1 MTGTSQTVRRRDAG
15 FTLLELVVAMGLL
28 SGFLLM
34 LVRLLTTG
42 ADLFD
47 EGERGQELLDRSA
60 SAVRVAQRAL
70 HDTCGPRLLGRPDG
84 RTDARLLVHTIP
96 TGAGEGASRVQLLR
110 STENLDP
117 AVEDRILRAAFE
129 AEAAAEGL
137 RDAEAERAI
146 AERLASWPRSGR
158 GELQLFPWPVGDD
171 GVYFELR
178 RRDLP
183 SDPLLYPAEEI
194 PVLDIRDPED
204 LGVDFER
211 LLLGSRTVARGLL
224 HFELRFWS
232 QRTRTWQLV
241 GTEGPERV
249 WDSTRGGLMLGETE
263 GSDVFGLD
271 FGPSRFADTRDDI
284 WPRWVRVV
292 VTVDAGPQTPPAS
305 FLTQAVTDADTSL
318 QVTRPEDIPDPAD
331 QPFLKI
337 GAEWVRFQGVVGRTL
352 TGVRRGQRGT
362 KAVAHPAGTSG
373 RAGREAVLDVQIPHG
388 RDGDD

>member
-1 MTGTSQTVRRRDAG
+1 MIGTPRQLRRGDAG

-60 SAVRVAQRAL
+60 AAVRTAQRAL
-70 HDTCGPRLLGRPDG
+70 TDTCGPRLVGRPDG
-84 RTDARLLVHTIP
+84 RTDARLLVQTIP
-96 TGAGEGASRVQLLR
+96 TGTGEGAGRAQLLR
-110 STENLDP
+110 SSENLDP
-117 AVEDRILRAAFE
+117 ALEDRLLRAAFE

-137 RDAEAERAI
+137 RDDEMERAVR
-146 AERLASWPRSGR
+146 ERLAAWPRSGR
-158 GELQLFPWPVGDD
+158 GEVQLFPWPVGDD

-183 SDPLLYPAEEI
+183 ADPMLYPAEEI
-194 PVLDIRDPED
+194 PVLDVRDPENMD
-204 LGVDFER
+204 VDFER
-211 LLLGSRTVARGLL
+211 LVLGSRVVARGLL

-249 WDSTRGGLMLGETE
+249 WDSARGGLMLGVTE

-271 FGPSRFADTRDDI
+271 FGPSSLDDPRDDV
-284 WPRWVRVV
+284 WPRWVRVI

-305 FLTQAVTDADTSL
+305 FLTQAITDADTTL
-318 QVTRPEDIPDPAD
+318 QVTRPEDIPDPSD
-331 QPFLKI
+331 QPWLKV

-362 KAVAHPAGTSG
+362 KATPHAAGTSI
-373 RAGREAVLDVQIPHG
+373 RAGREAVLDVQLPHG

>member
-1 MTGTSQTVRRRDAG
+1 MTCLPQRARRGDAG

-70 HDTCGPRLLGRPDG
+70 TDTCGPRLIGRPDG
-84 RTDARLLVHTIP
+84 RTDARLLVHSIP
-96 TGAGEGASRVQLLR
+96 TGVGEGAARVQLLR

-117 AVEDRILRAAFE
+117 ALEDSILRTAFE

-137 RDAEAERAI
+137 RDDEAERAVRD
-146 AERLASWPRSGR
+146 RLAAWPRSGR
-158 GELQLFPWPVGDD
+158 GEVQLFPWPVGED
-171 GVYFELR
+171 GVFFELR

-183 SDPLLYPAEEI
+183 TDPMLYPVDEL

-204 LGVDFER
+204 LDVDFEK
-211 LLLGSRTVARGLL
+211 LVLGSRSIARGLL

-241 GTEGPERV
+241 GTEGPERS
-249 WDSTRGGLMLGETE
+249 WDSARGGLMLGETE
-263 GSDVFGLD
+263 GSDLFGLD
-271 FGPSRFADTRDDI
+271 LGPSSLADPRDDV

-292 VTVDAGPQTPPAS
+292 VTVDAGPQSPPAS
-305 FLTQAVTDADTSL
+305 FLTQAITDADTSVS
-318 QVTRPEDIPDPAD
+318 VTRPEDIPDPSD
-331 QPFLKI
+331 QPWLKI

-362 KAVAHPAGTSG
+362 KAIAHPVGTPV

-388 RDGDD
+388 RDGDE